1 MLGMSLQ
8 LTCNISSVYLLMQ
21 LPKSET
27 ITLLQILKLYFYPQQ
42 VTRIITDM
50 KHTGHYLY
58 LAFLMTTV
66 FSLSPGTRTNYTHL
80 GANNTTERDPD
91 IQNKIGRNQNENSNT
106 NSTTPKVDKRNNSTN
121 MPEMAASP
129 HITSFT
135 PKSELELYTP
145 SVARNSAPTLQSIE
159 NTSKS
164 QSEIFKKEVC
174 EENNN
179 KMAMLVCL
187 IIIAV
192 LFLICTLLFLATV
205 ILANKV
211 SSLRRSKQAGK
222 RQPRS
227 NGDFLA
233 SSGLWPA
240 ESDTWNRAKQL
251 TGPNL
256 MMQSAGVLTATRE
269 KKDEEGTGKLTN

>member
-1 MLGMSLQ
+1 M
-8 LTCNISSVYLLMQ
+8 
-21 LPKSET
+21 
-27 ITLLQILKLYFYPQQ
+27 
-42 VTRIITDM
+42 DM
-50 KHTGHYLY
+50 ENTGLY

-66 FSLSPGTRTNYTHL
+66 FSFSPGTKANYTHL
-80 GANNTTERDPD
+80 WANNTTAWDSV
-91 IQNKIGRNQNENSNT
+91 IQNNTGRYQNENINT
-106 NSTTPKVDKRNNSTN
+106 STVIPKVDYKVNSTN
-121 MPEMAASP
+121 IPEAATPSR
-129 HITSFT
+129 IVSLT
-135 PKSELELYTP
+135 PKSEQELYTP
-145 SVARNSAPTLQSIE
+145 SVVRNSSPTAESIE

-164 QSEIFKKEVC
+164 HGEIFKKDVC
-174 EENNN
+174 EEKSNN
-179 KMAMLVCL
+179 MAILICL

-192 LFLICTLLFLATV
+192 LFLICILLFLSTV

-240 ESDTWNRAKQL
+240 ESDTWKRAKQL

-256 MMQSAGVLTATRE
+256 MMQSTGVLTATRE
-269 KKDEEGTGKLTN
+269 RKDEEGTEKCTH

>member
-1 MLGMSLQ
+1 
-8 LTCNISSVYLLMQ
+8 
-21 LPKSET
+21 
-27 ITLLQILKLYFYPQQ
+27 
-42 VTRIITDM
+42 M
-50 KHTGHYLY
+50 KHIRHYLH

-66 FSLSPGTRTNYTHL
+66 FSLSPGTKANYTHL
-80 GANNTTERDPD
+80 WANNTIVWDPD
-91 IQNKIGRNQNENSNT
+91 IQSKTGRNQNQSINT
-106 NSTTPKVDKRNNSTN
+106 NSTTPKADKKSNSTN
-121 MPEMAASP
+121 MPERATSS
-129 HITSFT
+129 HIATLT
-135 PKSELELYTP
+135 PVSDLDFHTP
-145 SVARNSAPTLQSIE
+145 SVPRNSSPTSQNIE

-164 QSEIFKKEVC
+164 HSEIFKKDVC

-192 LFLICTLLFLATV
+192 LFLICTLLFLSTV
-205 ILANKV
+205 VLANKV
-211 SSLRRSKQAGK
+211 SSLRRSKQVSK

-240 ESDTWNRAKQL
+240 DSDTWKRAKQP

-256 MMQSAGVLTATRE
+256 MMQSTGALTAPRE
-269 KKDEEGTGKLTN
+269 KTQEEGTEKLTNRCFCEENAK

>member
-1 MLGMSLQ
+1 
-8 LTCNISSVYLLMQ
+8 
-21 LPKSET
+21 
-27 ITLLQILKLYFYPQQ
+27 
-42 VTRIITDM
+42 M
-50 KHTGHYLY
+50 KHPGHYLH
-58 LAFLMTTV
+58 LAFLLTTV
-66 FSLSPGTRTNYTHL
+66 FSLSPATRTNYAHL
-80 GANNTTERDPD
+80 GANSTTVWDPD
-91 IQNKIGRNQNENSNT
+91 IQNKTGRNQNENSNT
-106 NSTTPKVDKRNNSTN
+106 NLTTPKVDTRSNSTN
-121 MPEMAASP
+121 VPEMAASP
-129 HITSFT
+129 HSTAST

-145 SVARNSAPTLQSIE
+145 SVAKNSSPTLQSIE
-159 NTSKS
+159 NTSKNH
-164 QSEIFKKEVC
+164 SEIFKKEVC

-179 KMAMLVCL
+179 KMAMLICL

-192 LFLICTLLFLATV
+192 LFLICTLLFLSTV

-211 SSLRRSKQAGK
+211 SYLRRSKQAGK

-269 KKDEEGTGKLTN
+269 RKDEEGTGKLTK

>member
-1 MLGMSLQ
+1 M
-8 LTCNISSVYLLMQ
+8 
-21 LPKSET
+21 
-27 ITLLQILKLYFYPQQ
+27 
-42 VTRIITDM
+42 DM
-50 KHTGHYLY
+50 KHIQRYLH

-66 FSLSPGTRTNYTHL
+66 FSLSPGTKANYTHL
-80 GANNTTERDPD
+80 WANNTTVWDPD
-91 IQNKIGRNQNENSNT
+91 IQNKTGRNQNQNINT
-106 NSTTPKVDKRNNSTN
+106 NSTTPKVDKKSNSTN
-121 MPEMAASP
+121 MPERA
-129 HITSFT
+129 TSSHMESLT
-135 PKSELELYTP
+135 PTSDLEFHTP
-145 SVARNSAPTLQSIE
+145 SVPRNSSPTSQNIE

-164 QSEIFKKEVC
+164 HSEIFKKDVC

-192 LFLICTLLFLATV
+192 LFLICTLLFLSTV
-205 ILANKV
+205 VLANKV
-211 SSLRRSKQAGK
+211 SSLRRSKQVSK

-240 ESDTWNRAKQL
+240 DSDTWKRAKQL

-256 MMQSAGVLTATRE
+256 MMQSTGVLTAPRGKTDEGGTE
-269 KKDEEGTGKLTN
+269 KTH

>member
-1 MLGMSLQ
+1 M
-8 LTCNISSVYLLMQ
+8 
-21 LPKSET
+21 E
-27 ITLLQILKLYFYPQQ
+27 
-42 VTRIITDM
+42 
-50 KHTGHYLY
+50 HTGYYLH

-66 FSLSPGTRTNYTHL
+66 FSPVTKANYTQL
-80 GANNTTERDPD
+80 WANNTTVWDPD
-91 IQNKIGRNQNENSNT
+91 IQNETGRNQNENINT
-106 NSTTPKVDKRNNSTN
+106 NSTIPKVDKKSNSTN
-121 MPEMAASP
+121 MPEIA
-129 HITSFT
+129 TSSLIESLT
-135 PKSELELYTP
+135 PKSELKLYTP
-145 SVARNSAPTLQSIE
+145 SVVRNSSSTLQSTE

-164 QSEIFKKEVC
+164 HSEIFKKDVC

-192 LFLICTLLFLATV
+192 LFLICILLFLSTV
-205 ILANKV
+205 VLANKV
-211 SSLRRSKQAGK
+211 SSLRRSKQVGK

-240 ESDTWNRAKQL
+240 ESDTWKRAKQL

-256 MMQSAGVLTATRE
+256 MMQSTGTLTATRE
-269 KKDEEGTGKLTN
+269 RKDEATEKLTN

>member
-1 MLGMSLQ
+1 M
-8 LTCNISSVYLLMQ
+8 
-21 LPKSET
+21 
-27 ITLLQILKLYFYPQQ
+27 
-42 VTRIITDM
+42 DM
-50 KHTGHYLY
+50 KHTGQYLH

-66 FSLSPGTRTNYTHL
+66 FSLSPGTKANYTQL
-80 GANNTTERDPD
+80 RGDDTTVWDPD
-91 IQNKIGRNQNENSNT
+91 VQNQTGRTHNENINT
-106 NSTTPKVDKRNNSTN
+106 NSTTLKVDKKSNSTN
-121 MPEMAASP
+121 MPEMGTPPPFVSLTP
-129 HITSFT
+129 TS
-135 PKSELELYTP
+135 LTP
-145 SVARNSAPTLQSIE
+145 SVARNKSPTLQSIE

-164 QSEIFKKEVC
+164 HSEIFKKDVC

-192 LFLICTLLFLATV
+192 LFLICTLLFLSTV
-205 ILANKV
+205 VLANKV
-211 SSLRRSKQAGK
+211 SFLRRSKQAGK

-240 ESDTWNRAKQL
+240 ESDTWKRAQQF

-256 MMQSAGVLTATRE
+256 MMQSTGVLTATRG
-269 KKDEEGTGKLTN
+269 KKDEEGTEKLTN